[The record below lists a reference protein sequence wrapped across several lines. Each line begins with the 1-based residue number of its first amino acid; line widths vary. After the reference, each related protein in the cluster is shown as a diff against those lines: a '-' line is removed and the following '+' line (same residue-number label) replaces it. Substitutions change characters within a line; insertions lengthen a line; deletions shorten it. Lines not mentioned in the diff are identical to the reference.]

1 MWCVCG
7 RGSNFI
13 LCMWMFSCIN
23 TICLRDYSFP
33 MAQNSL
39 TLGRWAYFWC
49 LSSLPAVYMSSF
61 ILVPLC
67 FWWPLLYFCNK
78 FWNQGVWV
86 LQFCSFS
93 SRMFEGPCNYRCI
106 WELAFLFLKKKKN
119 EILLQITSLW
129 VVLTLNNIVF
139 QAINMGYHSIYLSL

>member
-93 SRMFEGPCNYRCI
+93 SRMLRLFEGPCNYRCI
-106 WELAFLFLKKKKN
+106 WELAFLFLKKKMKFCYRLHHYGWFWLLT
-119 EILLQITSLW
+119 ILCSRQLIW
-129 VVLTLNNIVF
+129 GIIPF
-139 QAINMGYHSIYLSL
+139 I